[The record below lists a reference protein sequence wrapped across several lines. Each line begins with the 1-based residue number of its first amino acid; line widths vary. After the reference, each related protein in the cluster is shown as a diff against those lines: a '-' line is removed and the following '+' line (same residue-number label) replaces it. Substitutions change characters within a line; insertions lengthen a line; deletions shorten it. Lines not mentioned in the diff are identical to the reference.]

1 MRGMTNRRKYGVQI
15 MAKWMCIHYAG
26 ECIRPACIRKH
37 KVNCCLECFEAC
49 NNRCRK
55 TTETRRR
62 CVSIGDKVNVSC
74 EVVGLVNDGFDCYAI
89 VRAGKDH
96 MMVDADTLILFKYE
110 GGEMNEDLYFGSC
123 DGS

>member
-1 MRGMTNRRKYGVQI
+1 
-15 MAKWMCIHYAG
+15 MAKGMCIRYDG
-26 ECIRPACIRKH
+26 KCIRPACTTEH
-37 KVNCCLECFEAC
+37 KVNCCWECFEAC

-74 EVVGLVNDGFDCYAI
+74 EVVGLVNDDFDCYAI

-96 MMVDADTLILFKYE
+96 MMMGADTLILFKYDE
-110 GGEMNEDLYFGSC
+110 GGNE
-123 DGS
+123 